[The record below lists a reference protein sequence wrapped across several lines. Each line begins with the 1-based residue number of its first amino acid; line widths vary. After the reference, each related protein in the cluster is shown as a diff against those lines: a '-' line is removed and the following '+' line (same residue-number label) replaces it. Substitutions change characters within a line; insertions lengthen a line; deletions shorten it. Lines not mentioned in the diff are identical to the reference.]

1 MPYWYG
7 HGWNSLCHELTTY
20 LARSALRAQGYH
32 LLQCRK
38 VHKARQGMGFFIDE
52 TLYPR
57 LVEPTIHWQALPCQ
71 QVFLPVAEK
80 LSSVQVRR
88 AAVPRSLPV
97 YAGPILAGKMETNKS
112 PRSCQQV
119 FPRPSNIFWPRGLDT
134 NIWYP
139 IRHCDS
145 CLAHSNQRAN
155 LQKVNKFKYLRYF
168 QVSLCALVSV

>member
-1 MPYWYG
+1 MPWVDNLPSTLYLKSARLSPTTMPQGTQGAARYG
-7 HGWNSLCHELTTY
+7 I
-20 LARSALRAQGYH
+20 
-32 LLQCRK
+32 
-38 VHKARQGMGFFIDE
+38 FIDE

-71 QVFLPVAEK
+71 ELFCQPQKNSPAYRWD
-80 LSSVQVRR
+80 VRPCR
-88 AAVPRSLPV
+88 VRSPSMP
-97 YAGPILAGKMETNKS
+97 GHSLAGKMETNKS

-119 FPRPSNIFWPRGLDT
+119 FSRSSNIFWPRGLDT

>member
-1 MPYWYG
+1 MPWVD
-7 HGWNSLCHELTTY
+7 NLPS
-20 LARSALRAQGYH
+20 
-32 LLQCRK
+32 
-38 VHKARQGMGFFIDE
+38 
-52 TLYPR
+52 TLYLKSARLSPTTMPQGTQGAARYGIFYRRDLVSPSSRANYTLTSPTLSRAFLPAAGKTLQRTGETCGRAAFAPR
-57 LVEPTIHWQALPCQ
+57 LC
-71 QVFLPVAEK
+71 
-80 LSSVQVRR
+80 R
-88 AAVPRSLPV
+88 AIP
-97 YAGPILAGKMETNKS
+97 LAGKMETNKS

-119 FPRPSNIFWPRGLDT
+119 FSRPSNIFWPRGLDT

>member
-7 HGWNSLCHELTTY
+7 HGWDRLCHELTTY

-38 VHKARQGMGFFIDE
+38 VHKARQGMGFFFRRDLVSPSSRANY
-52 TLYPR
+52 TLTS
-57 LVEPTIHWQALPCQ
+57 PTLSTSFFASREKSPAYRWDVRPCR
-71 QVFLPVAEK
+71 
-80 LSSVQVRR
+80 VRS
-88 AAVPRSLPV
+88 PSMP
-97 YAGPILAGKMETNKS
+97 GQSPAGKMETNKS

-119 FPRPSNIFWPRGLDT
+119 FSRPSNIFWPRGLNT

-155 LQKVNKFKYLRYF
+155 LQKSK
-168 QVSLCALVSV
+168 